1 MLTNTPKLYSH
12 AELQQPA
19 KPIDQKPV
27 QLAPA
32 NPYQFAPIACLLW
45 LAVIAGA
52 CSLYAAWRDN

>member
-32 NPYQFAPIACLLW
+32 NPYQFA
-45 LAVIAGA
+45 
-52 CSLYAAWRDN
+52 LYACGESLL